1 MVKPTLII
9 YHDMKKVIK
18 STVGWQEDTNVR
30 TKDIQSTGIGIYLNQ
45 IGISVELI
53 TPKQLFTNDMLTMI
67 MRNGM

>member
-1 MVKPTLII
+1 
-9 YHDMKKVIK
+9 MKKVIK

-30 TKDIQSTGIGIYLNQ
+30 TKGIQSTGIGIYLNQ
-45 IGISVELI
+45 IWISVELI